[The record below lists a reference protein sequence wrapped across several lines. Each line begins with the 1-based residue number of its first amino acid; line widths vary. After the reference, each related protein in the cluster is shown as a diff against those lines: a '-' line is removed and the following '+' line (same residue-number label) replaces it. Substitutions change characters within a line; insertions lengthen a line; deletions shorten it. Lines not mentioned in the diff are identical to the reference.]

1 MLDQLQERLAAVM
14 QTAAFF
20 EFVEQR
26 DDLARQ
32 PEQHVFAAGGANSLA
47 VSATAFSRRKRYA
60 VGHRAIQ
67 ITLLAM
73 TVGLIL
79 CFVYR
84 FFSRKRA

>member
-1 MLDQLQERLAAVM
+1 MFDQLQERLATVTQAV
-14 QTAAFF
+14 ALL

-32 PEQHVFAAGGANSLA
+32 PEQHVFAAGGANSLT
-47 VSATAFSRRKRYA
+47 VSTTAFSRRKRYA

-73 TVGLIL
+73 SVGRIL
-79 CFVYR
+79 RSVYR